1 MPQSGQTTATT
12 RRAAISRSASSPTT
26 KDADRLRLRK
36 CGNRKGTRTK
46 IGSGKDG
53 SLPPAQTQ
61 TVRSGGHSGGTLTS
75 ALIVPTPRPQVRLA
89 STQSTTRGHA
99 SPVRLDRVGQA
110 RTRPAQAQRVSNP
123 DRHLGGATLQ
133 HRNGPPAS
141 HTHGAAG
148 MTGKEGGTRQ
158 GPRCIGTAPCRSGKG
173 RGGEGFRSG
182 GRKPA
187 TPISMCLA
195 HVVFPVRSGGSRG
208 ERVPVRKWLA
218 GKYLQLRI
226 ACHCSCG

>member
-12 RRAAISRSASSPTT
+12 TRAAISRSASSPKT
-26 KDADRLRLRK
+26 KDADRLRRRSD
-36 CGNRKGTRTK
+36 GNRKGTRTK
-46 IGSGKDG
+46 SKDG

-61 TVRSGGHSGGTLTS
+61 TVRSGGQSGGTLTS

-148 MTGKEGGTRQ
+148 MTRKEGGTRP
-158 GPRCIGTAPCRSGKG
+158 GPRCIGTAPSRRGTG

-208 ERVPVRKWLA
+208 EWFDEQVVGR
-218 GKYLQLRI
+218 
-226 ACHCSCG
+226 